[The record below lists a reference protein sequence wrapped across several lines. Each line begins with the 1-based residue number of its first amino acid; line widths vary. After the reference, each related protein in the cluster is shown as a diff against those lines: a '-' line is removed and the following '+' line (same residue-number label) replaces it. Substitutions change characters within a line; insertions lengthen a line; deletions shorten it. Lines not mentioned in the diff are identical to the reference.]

1 MHPLLR
7 VANIPA
13 SGGGAILYLSLAI
26 TGLESAQRLG
36 ISSAVVEWICEAV
49 LLKDQ
54 LSALKL
60 GRLSAP
66 TSLDMNVKLWGGL
79 HKLIEVRRK
88 ARGCTEHVDA
98 VLTLGL
104 LNFAG
109 NGHRV
114 SELFVQGIRSVYK
127 CCTGSQA
134 HRDWHALNGSQLL
147 DEAALSKLLPT
158 LSNLPTRAFATQ
170 LIAVLQMP
178 APSLA
183 SLKPLPNPSRDQ
195 PSEQDTDQIASEQKL
210 LIHTDTD
217 VEASNSTDLTA
228 KTTDENETALR
239 REFQRGDSILEWQTA
254 RGVFCQRNDRL
265 ALTSWNSLP
274 AALTCSISSQLSVI
288 LSRESTKN
296 KPAAAL
302 ALSCLLTSTPPR
314 VLLHAPLHPTKDFY
328 FDLAAG
334 TYCWNR
340 SHLLKGTSVAS
351 VDLTGQ
357 QASMGN
363 DEIIAIPMPGIL
375 AAELVTFSETA
386 VEPHY
391 FGDLFGVALGSP
403 DWDALVNEMREL
415 LKYLGDP
422 AFPAH
427 LGRWSNS
434 GPRVHLETY
443 NSDLMTA
450 TCTLY
455 FGLTNVSAMHYFHPT
470 REQIRRVCSDV
481 YGHLGLGQPVDSR
494 GTDNVEANAL
504 PSDAE
509 LKAGF
514 EKMEQDMH
522 THFQLVRINRSIAQR
537 LSSFNE
543 LVRLSAA
550 ATIFTIGGRG
560 SKIQNFKT
568 GSVYLSQTILHVD
581 DKDINDGRGSRL
593 LPRTVYLSH
602 VLARLGHA
610 QALVASTIGKSL
622 PKNRGDVW
630 RELAR
635 GILRFDAEAFQWVD
649 VRNGTPTRQP
659 VLAADIETVA
669 QKYFGRKKNFMRHVL
684 ITSWSISRMDRNLL
698 RLITGHGATGL
709 EMPAPCAVYSP
720 RSAITEADRLLQTL
734 LDRWLPCI
742 DPTAEVAFTPRFS
755 SLPARR
761 IHKIHKANRHDLV
774 TGISGPLL
782 GRWHLAAEAVVNEIR
797 KLLLAGTGPDG
808 PEAKLWLHLVVF
820 DGLHAPTDLDTIFEN
835 IRHAFR
841 LGGCGWTYS
850 FKRHGNAQPHR
861 NPVQAPTAA
870 LLNGHPGLLMEDQPS
885 NPADVLKEVS
895 DWLMTSLPHC
905 WEKSDVKSSPAEG
918 MLACCALW
926 CDLVVPSSLQYG
938 YEPSNHAAMLDG
950 FSSNQLLRLE
960 PVFQPVQLARSN
972 RPTAHAAG
980 PLKNLLTIVNELGD
994 NNKKIGE
1001 LKARASLLDLE
1012 IPKLGAQADGSWVA
1026 LLISALQHN
1035 NQLIRKGIKDRLEF
1049 SSLATYLSYLKPNL
1063 ISLLAEVPGEY
1074 DALDW
1079 MDVSKG
1085 LRIVATE
1092 GKSGKER
1099 KTNEERQMAQH
1110 DAVNWLLKTLR
1121 ASGQDIPAEAL
1132 HVDTSRSMQLS
1143 SSTPITLISD
1153 AHLLHLQ
1160 ELLRSWHRDFPLQAI
1175 RSELIVSLLENAPL
1189 RWGEVSCTSAAD
1201 LLRQEDFICIQPAGL
1216 SQIKSFMSRR
1226 LAPVPS
1232 ATRALANSLRD
1243 RLRLANKDV
1252 GRETFYFLND
1262 VNGVVDGSTAHWLH
1276 HDIST
1281 ALCAI
1286 TGNPSVKV
1294 HAMRARSI
1302 CQLAFP
1308 DWSKNFSDWLDG
1320 SIGPLE
1326 LGSYFRYDTDKA
1338 WRIDKIRCS
1347 AGHAQVRTTVA
1358 HYLYAGFQ
1366 LRAMALATTLVG
1378 LRPTSTL
1385 VEAIATTMHALKKQT
1400 TRKGAVREDP
1410 WIFVQQHLPKNRV
1423 ELPSHASINTSVHV
1437 SVSAEP
1443 IVTLVQLDFKDIQ
1456 YVALRL
1462 TGCSISTAADA
1473 LDLTVEKYSFLEVK
1487 IEQEIDASAQLRER
1501 LRGHSGGRAKA
1512 ADIKLIVSDACT
1524 IFIALLKR
1532 AGTDS
1537 AETLLGLLTQKPHL
1551 CEWHERVLKL
1561 EGHFVNT
1568 PWVLECITDRR
1579 FENPDISLR
1588 LSRQPTLLISQ
1599 PQRDIGRY
1607 PRVYIIPKKTDD
1619 RSTVIKARLTT
1630 MGRLL
1635 CKAHTLLFPPTI

>member
-36 ISSAVVEWICEAV
+36 ISSAAIEWIAEAYI
-49 LLKDQ
+49 LKDQ

-66 TSLDMNVKLWGGL
+66 TSLDMNVKLWGNL
-79 HKLIEVRRK
+79 HKVIEVRRK
-88 ARGCTEHVDA
+88 ARGSTEHVDA
-98 VLTLGL
+98 MLSIGL

-183 SLKPLPNPSRDQ
+183 SLKPVPNPSKNP
-195 PSEQDTDQIASEQKL
+195 PSEQDTHQIGSEKKL
-210 LIHTDTD
+210 PIDPDTD
-217 VEASNSTDLTA
+217 AEASNSTDLTA
-228 KTTDENETALR
+228 KTTDEKETAPR
-239 REFQRGDSILEWQTA
+239 REFQRGDSILEWHSA
-254 RGVFCQRNDRL
+254 KAVFCQRNDRL

-274 AALTCSISSQLSVI
+274 AELTCSISSQLSVI

-302 ALSCLLTSTPPR
+302 ALSSLLTSTPPR
-314 VLLHAPLHPTKDFY
+314 VLLHAPLHPGNDFF

-334 TYCWNR
+334 AFCWNR
-340 SHLLKGTSVAS
+340 SHLLKGTSGAS
-351 VDLTGQ
+351 VDLAEQ
-357 QASMGN
+357 QASTVD
-363 DEIIAIPMPGIL
+363 DEIIIIPMPWIL
-375 AAELVTFSETA
+375 GAELVKLNESA
-386 VEPHY
+386 DEPQY
-391 FGDLFGVALGSP
+391 FCDLFGVALGSP
-403 DWDALVNEMREL
+403 GWDALVNNVREL
-415 LKYLGDP
+415 LKDLGDP

-427 LGRWSNS
+427 PGRWANS
-434 GPRVHLETY
+434 VSRVHLEICK
-443 NSDLMTA
+443 SDLMVA
-450 TCTLY
+450 SCSLR

-470 REQIRRVCSDV
+470 SAQIHRVCSDV
-481 YGHLGLGQPVDSR
+481 YERLGLGRPVESL
-494 GTDNVEANAL
+494 GTDNLDANAS

-514 EKMEQDMH
+514 EKMEQDLR
-522 THFQLVRINRSIAQR
+522 THFQLVRSNRSMAHR
-537 LSSFNE
+537 LQAFNE

-550 ATIFTIGGRG
+550 TTIFTIGGRG
-560 SKIQNFKT
+560 SKVENFKT

-581 DKDINDGRGSRL
+581 DKNINDGRGSRL
-593 LPRTVYLSH
+593 VPRTVYAAH

-610 QALVASTIGKSL
+610 QTLIASAIAKGLS
-622 PKNRGDVW
+622 KNRGDVW
-630 RELAR
+630 RELAS
-635 GILRFDAEAFQWVD
+635 GILRFDAEAFQWID
-649 VRNGTPTRQP
+649 VKNETPVRQP
-659 VLAADIETVA
+659 VVAADIETTA

-684 ITSWSISRMDRNLL
+684 ITSWSTSRLDRNLL
-698 RLITGHGATGL
+698 RLLTGHGATGL

-720 RSAITEADRLLQTL
+720 RSAITEAGRQLQTL
-734 LDRWLPCI
+734 LDRWLPYI
-742 DPTAEVAFTPRFS
+742 EPTAEVAFTPQFS
-755 SLPARR
+755 GLPARR
-761 IHKIHKANRHDLV
+761 IHKIHKAQRHDLL
-774 TGISGPLL
+774 TGISGPLF
-782 GRWHLAAEAVVNEIR
+782 GRWHLAAEAVVNETR
-797 KLLLAGTGPDG
+797 KRLLEGTGPED
-808 PEAKLWLHLVVF
+808 PAAKLWLHLVVF
-820 DGLHAPTDLDTIFEN
+820 DGLHAQSDLNTIFES

-850 FKRHGNAQPHR
+850 FKRHGNAQAHR

-870 LLNGHPGLLMEDQPS
+870 LLNVHPGLLMEDQPS

-895 DWLMTSLPHC
+895 HWLMTSLPQY
-905 WEKSDVKSSPAEG
+905 WEQSDVKSSPAEG
-918 MLACCALW
+918 LLACAALW

-950 FSSNQLLRLE
+950 YSSSQLLQLE
-960 PVFQPVQLARSN
+960 PSFQPVQLERSN
-972 RPTAHAAG
+972 RPTVNAAG
-980 PLKNLLTIVNELGD
+980 PLNKLLSIVNELGD
-994 NNKKIGE
+994 NNKQKGE

-1012 IPKLGAQADGSWVA
+1012 IHKLGGHADGSWLA
-1026 LLISALQHN
+1026 LLVSALQHN

-1049 SSLATYLSYLKPNL
+1049 SSLATYLSYIKPNL
-1063 ISLLAEVPGEY
+1063 ISLTAEVPGEY

-1079 MDVSKG
+1079 MEVSKG

-1092 GKSGKER
+1092 GKNGKEGNAS
-1099 KTNEERQMAQH
+1099 KDRQDAQN
-1110 DAVNWLLKTLR
+1110 DAVNWLLRTLL
-1121 ASGQDIPAEAL
+1121 ASGQSIPAEAL
-1132 HVDTSRSMQLS
+1132 HANTSRGMQPS

-1153 AHLLHLQ
+1153 SHLLLLH
-1160 ELLRSWHRDFPLQAI
+1160 ELLGSWNGNIPLRAT
-1175 RSELIVSLLENAPL
+1175 RAELMVSLLENAPL

-1201 LLRQEDFICIQPAGL
+1201 LLRQEEFICIQPAGF

-1232 ATRALANSLRD
+1232 ATRGLANSLHD
-1243 RLRLANKDV
+1243 RLRVNNKNV
-1252 GRETFYFLND
+1252 GRETFYLLQT
-1262 VNGVVDGSTAHWLH
+1262 VNGVVDGSTAQWLH
-1276 HDIST
+1276 NDIST
-1281 ALCAI
+1281 ALRAI

-1294 HAMRARSI
+1294 HTLRARNI
-1302 CQLAFP
+1302 CQLTFP
-1308 DWSKNFSDWLDG
+1308 NWSKNFSDWLDG

-1326 LGSYFRYDTDKA
+1326 LETYFDYTKDSA
-1338 WRIDKIRCS
+1338 WRIENTRCS
-1347 AGHAQVRTTVA
+1347 AGHAQNRTTIE

-1366 LRAMALATTLVG
+1366 LRAMALAATLTCF
-1378 LRPTSTL
+1378 RPTSTL
-1385 VEAIATTMHALKKQT
+1385 VEALSTTMHALKKQA
-1400 TRKGAVREDP
+1400 TRNGAVREDP
-1410 WIFVQQHLPKNRV
+1410 WIFVQQHVPKTRM
-1423 ELPSHASINTSVHV
+1423 ELPSHASIHTSIHV

-1443 IVTLVQLDFKDIQ
+1443 IVTLVQFDFTDIQ

-1473 LDLTVEKYSFLEVK
+1473 LDMTVEKSSFLEVK
-1487 IEQEIDASAQLRER
+1487 IEQEIEASAQLRAR
-1501 LRGHSGGRAKA
+1501 LRGHSGGRAMA
-1512 ADIKLIVSDACT
+1512 ADIRLVLSDACK

-1532 AGTDS
+1532 GGTDS

-1551 CEWHERVLKL
+1551 CEWQERVLKL
-1561 EGHFVNT
+1561 EGNFIDT
-1568 PWVLECITDRR
+1568 PWLLECISDRR
-1579 FENPDISLR
+1579 FESPDISLR
-1588 LSRQPTLLISQ
+1588 LSRKSTLLISQ
-1599 PQRDIGRY
+1599 PQRDIGRH
-1607 PRVYIIPKKTDD
+1607 PRIYIIPKKTDD

-1635 CKAHTLLFPPTI
+1635 CKAYTLLFPPTI